1 MLLTSVAFVFVFGRV
16 MLVHELGHLITAR
29 RAGIT
34 VLEFGFGYP
43 PRLLSLGVHNGVEYT
58 INAIPFGAFVRMLGE
73 EDPTAP
79 GSFASKGAVA
89 RIGTLAAGSL
99 MNLLL
104 AAVAFVGVS
113 LAGEQVAVG
122 RVIVTGV
129 ANASPGAVAGMQT
142 NDIIVSIGGQ
152 PVRSTVELVELTR
165 QHLGT
170 EVELGLE
177 RDGQSFTVR
186 LVPRVQPPAGE
197 GAIGIG
203 IAMAEGWQVETI
215 HHPVL
220 ESVWLGL
227 KETWTVLA
235 MTAGAFVQLLRGAV
249 SPSELT
255 GPVGLF
261 QMSGVVARSGWV
273 NLLRFVGF
281 ISVNLF
287 LLNLLPIPALDG
299 GRIAFILL
307 EKLRGGKRLAPQ
319 KEGLVHLIGLLV
331 LIGLMLLVSYYDVLR
346 IFHGQNPLP

>member
-1 MLLTSVAFVFVFGRV
+1 M
-16 MLVHELGHLITAR
+16 
-29 RAGIT
+29 
-34 VLEFGFGYP
+34 
-43 PRLLSLGVHNGVEYT
+43 
-58 INAIPFGAFVRMLGE
+58 
-73 EDPTAP
+73 
-79 GSFASKGAVA
+79 
-89 RIGTLAAGSL
+89 
-99 MNLLL
+99 
-104 AAVAFVGVS
+104 
-113 LAGEQVAVG
+113 
-122 RVIVTGV
+122 
-129 ANASPGAVAGMQT
+129 
-142 NDIIVSIGGQ
+142 
-152 PVRSTVELVELTR
+152 
-165 QHLGT
+165 
-170 EVELGLE
+170 
-177 RDGQSFTVR
+177 R

>member
-1 MLLTSVAFVFVFGRV
+1 MLLTTLAFVFVFGIV
-16 MLVHELGHLITAR
+16 MLVHELGHFFAAR

-43 PRLLSLGVHNGVEYT
+43 PRLFTLGVRNGVEYT
-58 INAIPFGAFVRMLGE
+58 INAIPFGAFVRMQGE
-73 EDPTAP
+73 EDPTAA
-79 GSFASKGAVA
+79 GSFASKGAAA

-122 RVIVTGV
+122 RVVITGV
-129 ANASPGAVAGMQT
+129 ASGSPGAVAGIQT
-142 NDIIVSIGGQ
+142 DDIILSIAGQ
-152 PVRSTVELVELTR
+152 PVRSTTELVELTR

-177 RDGQSFTVR
+177 RDGQPLTVR
-186 LVPRVQPPAGE
+186 VIPRAKPPAGE

-203 IAMAEGWQVETI
+203 IAMAEGWQVETVRR
-215 HHPVL
+215 PVL
-220 ESVWLGL
+220 ESIWLGL

-235 MTAGAFVQLLRGAV
+235 MTIGAFAQLFRGAV

-319 KEGLVHLIGLLV
+319 KEGLVHLIGMLL

-346 IFHGQNPLP
+346 IFSGQNPLP